1 MPTTIWKGHI
11 TFGLISLPVRL
22 SAAARSETISFNQL
36 HKQDNSR
43 VKQVLYCI
51 AEDKPVPRND
61 LVKGYEYEEGRYVV
75 VDEEDIKKIQPK
87 SAKVIEVL
95 EFLEARDLD
104 SVYLESSYYLQP
116 EEAGEKAYTVL
127 FEALKRTGRLGV
139 AKLTMHNREHVVIL
153 RPGKK
158 GLMLHT
164 MYYQDEVRASEEF
177 RTDSSIVKE
186 PEVAMAQQLIDALVV
201 PFEPAKY
208 SDSYREA
215 LKAMIDAKI
224 SGHDVVNAPPAQ
236 ELAPVVNIM
245 DALQKSLTALRKPP
259 VSEKST
265 AQPQPKRRRA
275 G

>member
-1 MPTTIWKGHI
+1 M
-11 TFGLISLPVRL
+11 
-22 SAAARSETISFNQL
+22 
-36 HKQDNSR
+36 
-43 VKQVLYCI
+43 
-51 AEDKPVPRND
+51 
-61 LVKGYEYEEGRYVV
+61 
-75 VDEEDIKKIQPK
+75 
-87 SAKVIEVL
+87 
-95 EFLEARDLD
+95 EARDLD